1 MKDKNPARHTAKHLV
16 LYVEPG
22 VYDQIIYTP

>member
-1 MKDKNPARHTAKHLV
+1 MKHRNPSRHTAENLV